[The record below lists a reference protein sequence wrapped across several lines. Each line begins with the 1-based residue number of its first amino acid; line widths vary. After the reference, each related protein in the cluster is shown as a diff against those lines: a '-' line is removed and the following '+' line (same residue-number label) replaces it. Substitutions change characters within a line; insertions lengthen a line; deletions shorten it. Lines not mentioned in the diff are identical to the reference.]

1 MSEKSPISIDEWVDS
16 KSILKSTWGDHKYQ
30 LLFAHLNINSIRN
43 KFDLLTEQVA
53 GNIDLLMISETNI
66 GESFP
71 VENFLLPRFS
81 VPYRPDHGSKGT
93 GILLHVW
100 KNIPSNLLTIE

>member
-1 MSEKSPISIDEWVDS
+1 
-16 KSILKSTWGDHKYQ
+16 
-30 LLFAHLNINSIRN
+30 
-43 KFDLLTEQVA
+43 
-53 GNIDLLMISETNI
+53 MISETNI
-66 GESFP
+66 DESFP
-71 VENFLLPRFS
+71 VEKFLLPRFS